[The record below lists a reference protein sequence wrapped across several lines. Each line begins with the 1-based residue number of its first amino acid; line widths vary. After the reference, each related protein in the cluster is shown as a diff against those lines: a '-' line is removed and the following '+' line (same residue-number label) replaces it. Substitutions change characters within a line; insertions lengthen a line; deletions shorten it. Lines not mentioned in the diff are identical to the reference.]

1 MVADLNPVGQFRLR
15 VMICEPIAAESS
27 YFHHGI
33 AHDLFKYPWDHYQSS
48 VSLGSG

>member
-33 AHDLFKYPWDHYQSS
+33 AHDLFKLSTRGTTISH
-48 VSLGSG
+48 L